1 MEALIASAKK
11 PNSFA
16 EIVVVISNKADAEGL
31 KKAARVGIPTKVG
44 TFALAVY
51 CIQLL
56 LPEIN
61 K

>member
-11 PNSFA
+11 PNSSA

-31 KKAARVGIPTKVG
+31 KKAAGVGIPTKVG

-51 CIQLL
+51 CI
-56 LPEIN
+56 
-61 K
+61 